1 MSEETKSRVKDIVEW
16 VACIII
22 ALIIAIA
29 FRYFVGTPTIV
40 QQPSMRPT
48 LEPDQ
53 RLWLNRWV
61 RTIKKMPQR
70 GDIITFEAPSQD
82 KLTLTANEILESSIA
97 RYENNKKS
105 FWNKFS
111 YYVLEVNKISYIKR
125 VIGLPGETISC
136 ENNTI
141 YVNSRKIDDKFGSGV
156 TSDFKKITLGKDE
169 YFVLGDN
176 RENSLDSRYYGPFK
190 KKEIKGSTKL
200 IVFPFHKIG
209 KVK

>member
-1 MSEETKSRVKDIVEW
+1 MNNKIKSFIKELIPYVIILIVVVLIRSFIVTPVMVSGTSMS
-16 VACIII
+16 
-22 ALIIAIA
+22 
-29 FRYFVGTPTIV
+29 
-40 QQPSMRPT
+40 PT
-48 LEPDQ
+48 LKGREIMI
-53 RLWLNRWV
+53 LNKLD
-61 RTIKKMPQR
+61 KK
-70 GDIITFEAPSQD
+70 IT
-82 KLTLTANEILESSIA
+82 
-97 RYENNKKS
+97 RYEIV
-105 FWNKFS
+105 
-111 YYVLEVNKISYIKR
+111 VLDTNHEDIIKR

-141 YVNSRKIDDKFGSGV
+141 YVNSRKIDDKFGAGV

>member
-1 MSEETKSRVKDIVEW
+1 MNNKIKRFIKELIPYVIILIVVVLIRSFIVTPVMVSGTSMS
-16 VACIII
+16 
-22 ALIIAIA
+22 
-29 FRYFVGTPTIV
+29 
-40 QQPSMRPT
+40 PT
-48 LEPDQ
+48 LKGREIMI
-53 RLWLNRWV
+53 LNKLD
-61 RTIKKMPQR
+61 KK
-70 GDIITFEAPSQD
+70 IT
-82 KLTLTANEILESSIA
+82 
-97 RYENNKKS
+97 RYEIV
-105 FWNKFS
+105 
-111 YYVLEVNKISYIKR
+111 VLDTNHEDIIKR